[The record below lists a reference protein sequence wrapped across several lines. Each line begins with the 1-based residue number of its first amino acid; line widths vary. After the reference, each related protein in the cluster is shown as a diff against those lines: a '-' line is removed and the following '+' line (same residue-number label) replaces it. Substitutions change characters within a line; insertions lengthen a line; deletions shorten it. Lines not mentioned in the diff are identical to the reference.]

1 MATVLRKV
9 IWGAAVVECLA
20 VVATAGYLVRRE
32 GPSSARC
39 EAAAVVRVEQ
49 ETAEDPVIYVVRGSR
64 RYHRR
69 RCRHVRT
76 SRTPMRVSEAKVRFR
91 PCPRCKPAW

>member
-1 MATVLRKV
+1 MAKVLHKV
-9 IWGAAVVECLA
+9 IWGAAIVEFFA

-32 GPSSARC
+32 VPSSARC
-39 EAAAVVRVEQ
+39 EAATVVRVEQ
-49 ETAEDPVIYVVRGSR
+49 EAADDPIVCVTRGSR

-69 RCRHVRT
+69 SCRYVRS
-76 SRTPMRVSEAKVRFR
+76 SRTAVRVSEAKVRCR